1 MPRRARVEVRVVE
14 RGRGEARCEV
24 VGPSGRSSQ
33 GYGKSRSVLAPMR
46 LMLALRRPPAG
57 QAREYSGSPLSGT
70 LVAHCLSDSVA
81 DPSIRVCRTRE
92 TAMTRNPLSYWKSQD
107 RRRDSD
113 RPVVPRM
120 SHGLLMVTILLW
132 AGTML
137 MTAAVRTQAQEWKTY
152 PIAEAPAELRPVIKR
167 GDMAIITLQNA
178 VLSEL
183 TREFSRGGPGVAI
196 RSCHLDVTAAAQRIA
211 RQEGIAAGRTSS
223 RLRNPLNA
231 PRPWA
236 APVVQKY
243 AGHRAAGIDGFA
255 VDLGDRVGVMRP
267 ILQRTM
273 CSGCH
278 GPADEL
284 SPLVRAE
291 LQDRYPV
298 DRATGFREGDLRG
311 WFWVEVPKKQ

>member
-1 MPRRARVEVRVVE
+1 
-14 RGRGEARCEV
+14 
-24 VGPSGRSSQ
+24 
-33 GYGKSRSVLAPMR
+33 
-46 LMLALRRPPAG
+46 
-57 QAREYSGSPLSGT
+57 
-70 LVAHCLSDSVA
+70 
-81 DPSIRVCRTRE
+81 
-92 TAMTRNPLSYWKSQD
+92 MTRNPLSYWKSQD
-107 RRRDSD
+107 QRRDSA

-120 SHGLLMVTILLW
+120 RHGLLMVTILLW
-132 AGTML
+132 AGAML
-137 MTAAVRTQAQEWKTY
+137 MTAAVRMQAQEWKTY
-152 PIAEAPAELRPVIKR
+152 AIAEAPAELRPVIKR

-183 TREFSRGGPGVAI
+183 TREFRRGGPGVAI

-298 DRATGFREGDLRG
+298 DRATGFRDGDLRG